1 MILSSQVSRTRISV
15 TLTNISSTSSLQC
28 AILQPPSLPPQLHHD
43 PILLRFIVPWIVC
56 ATGNNEVKPELVHV
70 IPFPNNTEN
79 CNESP

>member
-1 MILSSQVSRTRISV
+1 MILSSRVSRAHIEVPHKYFLNELFTVCYSK
-15 TLTNISSTSSLQC
+15 
-28 AILQPPSLPPQLHHD
+28 PPGLPPQLHHD
-43 PILLRFIVPWIVC
+43 LILLRFIVPWIVC